1 MILTTLHRTVE
12 KEEGAA
18 PLSPPSPNH
27 SIEKKNFHAKLESIN
42 FLQVNNIWDFS
53 LFTEQDISGKK

>member
-27 SIEKKNFHAKLESIN
+27 SIEKKKFPRKIGKYK
-42 FLQVNNIWDFS
+42 
-53 LFTEQDISGKK
+53 LFTSE